1 MKSSNQ
7 LPGFARRIP
16 AAAVVVCLCSFVQ
29 PSPSWAEPEAPAMRP
44 QQAPAAVEQAAP
56 PDVQPQPG
64 FTPSERIS
72 ADQAVAFPVD
82 I

>member
-1 MKSSNQ
+1 MNKGDQ
-7 LPGFARRIP
+7 LAAIASRLR
-16 AAAVVVCLCSFVQ
+16 AAAVVVCLCSLLQ
-29 PSPSWAEPEAPAMRP
+29 PSSSRAETEAPAARP
-44 QQAPAAVEQAAP
+44 QQTPAAVEQDAM
-56 PDVQPQPG
+56 PDVPPQPG